1 MSMRTFQQ
9 LADLKGRRALVTGG
23 GGYIGY
29 AIGEALA
36 ELGAEVALL
45 DVDRKRSEDA
55 AARLQSSFPGKAQG
69 VACDLGDD
77 QATRAMVR
85 SLLNRWGG
93 LEILVHSA
101 AFVGTSGMEG
111 WAVPFDQQTVEA
123 WDRGLRVNLTSAF
136 VLAQEAREALA
147 VSGKG
152 SIVLIG
158 SISGMTGPEP
168 RLYEGTKMTRV
179 AAYAASKGG
188 LIQLTRYLATLF
200 APRVRVNC
208 MSPGG
213 IERGQAEIFRAKYCE
228 RTPLGR
234 MGTEED
240 MKGAAAFLASDLS
253 AYITG
258 QNLAVDGGWTAW

>member
-9 LADLKGRRALVTGG
+9 LANLSGRRALVTGG
-23 GGYIGY
+23 GGHIGY

-45 DVDRKRSEDA
+45 DVDPQRSESA
-55 AARLQSSFPGKAQG
+55 AARLREVFPGKARG
-69 VACDLGDD
+69 IACDLTDD
-77 QATRAMVR
+77 EATRQSVR
-85 SLLNRWGG
+85 ALLRQWGG

-101 AFVGTSGMEG
+101 AFVGTTALEG
-111 WAVPFDQQTVEA
+111 WGVPFDKQTVEA
-123 WDRGLRVNLTSAF
+123 WDKGLRVNLTSAF

-168 RLYEGTKMTRV
+168 RLYEGTNMTRV

-188 LIQLTRYLATLF
+188 LIQLSRYLATLF

-213 IERGQAEIFRAKYCE
+213 VERGQAGSFRAKYCE

-240 MKGAAAFLASDLS
+240 MKGAVAFLASDLS
-253 AYITG
+253 AYVTG